1 MIRLF
6 LLCIAI
12 SIFGLWLTLFL
23 GFPGD
28 PGYLLVAFGSY
39 TFETSLFALL
49 ISSGLIYLVFRILKL
64 IVGWLDLP
72 RLQLLRAK
80 ELYEKNRE
88 DKVHNATTEA
98 YMQLFLGNWAAC
110 YKSLAKGLAAETSV
124 VSYLAASYAA
134 FKGAASKEW
143 SRHLDDA
150 EKKFPAQKP
159 TIELMRAQFLF
170 ETGQFNE
177 AKAILDTLDK
187 KSPHN
192 SRLMIL
198 LKHYHLKTKEWSAL
212 EILLPRLEKNN
223 LIEQKELEDLH
234 VRCLKEKIGELS
246 DEILSGND
254 WISKK
259 ALLSLW
265 KKAPTSLTKNEEL
278 VRFYVN
284 ALIKAGDSSEALKVM
299 EQLISKEW
307 SDQLVL
313 FYGEQD
319 FGKNS
324 HQLLAAEKWLKIK
337 ADSSVL
343 FLTLAR
349 IALRSELSDKAR
361 NYYESSIASEPTADA
376 YLELSMLLRRV
387 GDEDASLEHLNNYCK
402 HIFVDTLNLPLVF

>member
-6 LLCIAI
+6 LLCLAI

-49 ISSGLIYLVFRILKL
+49 ISSVLIYLVFRMLKL

-72 RLQLLRAK
+72 RLKLLRAK

-88 DKVHNATTEA
+88 YKAHNATTEA
-98 YMQLFLGNWAAC
+98 YIQLFLGNWAAC
-110 YKSLAKGLAAETSV
+110 YKSLAKGLATEKSV

-134 FKGAASKEW
+134 FKGAASEKW

-187 KSPHN
+187 KSPHD

-223 LIEQKELEDLH
+223 LIDQKELENLH
-234 VRCLKEKIGELS
+234 VRCLTEKIVELS
-246 DEILSGND
+246 DEILSGDD

-265 KKAPTSLTKNEEL
+265 KKAPKRLTKNEEL

-299 EQLISKEW
+299 EQLISEEW

-324 HQLLAAEKWLKIK
+324 HQLVTAEKWLKIK
-337 ADSSVL
+337 ADSSIL

-349 IALRSELSDKAR
+349 ISLRNELTEKAMK
-361 NYYESSIASEPTADA
+361 YYESSIASSPSAEA
-376 YLELSMLLRRV
+376 YLELSMLLGRV
-387 GDEDASLEHLNNYCK
+387 GDEDASFVNLK
-402 HIFVDTLNLPLVF
+402 HYYKFIAADTMNLPLVS